1 LKRQQLEIA
10 LSRLKPSPS
19 PKLALEAY
27 DLNPAAASEILFL
40 AETRYGDIKGRT
52 VLDLGCGSGI
62 LAIGAALLGAKD
74 VLGIDI
80 NVESVK
86 VGKRNARLVG
96 TAVALVAGDIEAI
109 RGPFDVTVM
118 NPPFGTRRR
127 GMDVTFLKKAMDVS
141 KRVYSLHKG
150 GERNRRF
157 LRNVVEKLQGKVDAV
172 YEMEIEIARTYEFH
186 RKRRYQVAVDLYRII
201 SGTARNLGEGHLDVR
216 DSCIDN
222 VTLSQDGA
230 FIRDGLK
237 LGSDKGSDPFS
248 TNLMYEGSYQ

>member
-19 PKLALEAY
+19 PELALEAY
-27 DLNPAAASEILFL
+27 DLNPAAAAEILFL
-40 AETRYGDIKGRT
+40 AETRYGDVKGRR

-62 LAIGAALLGAKD
+62 LAIGAALLGAGD

-86 VGKRNARLVG
+86 VAKNNARLSG
-96 TAVALVAGDIEAI
+96 TGVVFVAGDIEAV

-127 GMDVTFLKKAMDVS
+127 GMDVTFLRKAMSVS

-150 GERNRRF
+150 GERNRSF
-157 LRNVVEKLQGKVDAV
+157 LKNAVEELGGKVDAV
-172 YEMEIEIARTYEFH
+172 FEMEIEIARTYEFH
-186 RKRRYQVAVDLYRII
+186 RKRRYPVAVDLYRI
-201 SGTARNLGEGHLDVR
+201 TANSV
-216 DSCIDN
+216 
-222 VTLSQDGA
+222 
-230 FIRDGLK
+230 
-237 LGSDKGSDPFS
+237 
-248 TNLMYEGSYQ
+248 